1 MRTLLLTATIATAA
15 ALATPAH
22 NYSRGVEVAVENF
35 IPSDYAT
42 SVLSEEV
49 GHVVHDM
56 VLQLGLACA
65 AGIVFEAKTIG
76 LGLAF
81 GTLHP
86 AGFGALI
93 ASDMK

>member
-1 MRTLLLTATIATAA
+1 M
-15 ALATPAH
+15 
-22 NYSRGVEVAVENF
+22 
-35 IPSDYAT
+35 
-42 SVLSEEV
+42 LSEEV